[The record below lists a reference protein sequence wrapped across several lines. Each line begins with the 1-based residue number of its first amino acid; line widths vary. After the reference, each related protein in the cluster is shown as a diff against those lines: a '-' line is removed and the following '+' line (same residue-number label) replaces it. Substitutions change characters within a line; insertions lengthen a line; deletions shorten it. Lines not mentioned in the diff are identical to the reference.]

1 MERETE
7 NPFAAVIRIMR
18 GNMPQG
24 VFAER
29 LGIKQAKYSHYENHR
44 REPSLDELCRIARAL
59 DTTPNVLL
67 GFEPP
72 PLRDSASPRET
83 NIHDING
90 SFNIV
95 GDGNT
100 LVAPPRHHHQPKG
113 KTRRNAGVLEVPA
126 PEEAEEARSPAVE
139 VDKQRKARRNEA

>member
-18 GNMPQG
+18 GGTPQG

-72 PLRDSASPRET
+72 PSAIPREPSIRT
-83 NIHDING
+83 GNNSPVAIGNNITQIN
-90 SFNIV
+90 SIKK
-95 GDGNT
+95 
-100 LVAPPRHHHQPKG
+100 KG
-113 KTRRNAGVLEVPA
+113 K
-126 PEEAEEARSPAVE
+126 
-139 VDKQRKARRNEA
+139 RK

>member
-7 NPFAAVIRIMR
+7 NPFAAVLRIMR
-18 GNMPQG
+18 GETPQG

-29 LGIKQAKYSHYENHR
+29 LGLKQAKYSHYENHR

-72 PLRDSASPRET
+72 PITAPSIKTGDNSPVAIGN
-83 NIHDING
+83 NITQT
-90 SFNIV
+90 V
-95 GDGNT
+95 GT
-100 LVAPPRHHHQPKG
+100 SKKRAAK
-113 KTRRNAGVLEVPA
+113 K
-126 PEEAEEARSPAVE
+126 
-139 VDKQRKARRNEA
+139 